1 MEAIPAV
8 YADSS
13 PEIQVLVRD
22 RPDYWEFLLSSRLL
36 RDILTKGRDKLAC
49 LDEGILT
56 TPCEYLAD
64 LETCMKRALV
74 LMEDFK
80 RLTGSINPILGRLMQ
95 AWGSAGEPSDP
106 VRIHDACGHF
116 ASTIDGII
124 RWEIQYRAL
133 RYPDEYKPLFAP
145 FVGLAPSLFKAV
157 EVLPDK
163 LLEIVETSKK
173 NPERR
178 KFTFEIEY
186 APKVQWDRA
195 MREINSM
202 IDSYE
207 RKAKRRNSLF
217 GFLFS

>member
-1 MEAIPAV
+1 MEPIPAV

-13 PEIQVLVRD
+13 PEIQALVQN

-36 RDILTKGRDKLAC
+36 NDILARGRDKLAC

-64 LETCMKRALV
+64 LETCMKRSVV
-74 LMEDFK
+74 LMEDFR
-80 RLTGSINPILGRLMQ
+80 RLTGSINPILGRLML

-116 ASTIDGII
+116 ESAIEGII
-124 RWEIQYRAL
+124 RWETQYRAL

-145 FVGLAPSLFKAV
+145 CIGLAPSLFKAI
-157 EVLPDK
+157 EVLPNK

-173 NPERR
+173 NPEMR
-178 KFTFEIEY
+178 KSTFEIEY

-195 MREINSM
+195 MHEINSM

-207 RKAKRRNSLF
+207 RKAKRRNSFF